1 MAKMEKLFEK
11 VRERAIMPSIP
22 SDPLNQHLPGLD
34 LNHEIDKTTLDDADD
49 EDALLVRNDDDS
61 VEARLASKFQKM
73 RLRPDENRFYGKSSN
88 VM

>member
-1 MAKMEKLFEK
+1 MRRFATKPTVL
-11 VRERAIMPSIP
+11 SIP
-22 SDPLNQHLPGLD
+22 SNPLHQHLPGLD